1 MHLNKVSAGY
11 ALSVSIIIIIKCFNS
26 FGKPVVVGQDNTMVA
41 FVSALVFQAVL
52 SGANALQKNEA
63 ASAASAIL
71 ELGPTGGL
79 DYTVRDR
86 FIGSFI
92 TYYLATLLLESSCE
106 KEEEEENSFILR
118 LSQ

>member
-1 MHLNKVSAGY
+1 M
-11 ALSVSIIIIIKCFNS
+11 FNS
-26 FGKPVVVGQDNTMVA
+26 FGTPDVDGQNNTMMT

-86 FIGSFI
+86 FFGSFI
-92 TYYLATLLLESSCE
+92 TYYLATLLLE
-106 KEEEEENSFILR
+106 
-118 LSQ
+118 